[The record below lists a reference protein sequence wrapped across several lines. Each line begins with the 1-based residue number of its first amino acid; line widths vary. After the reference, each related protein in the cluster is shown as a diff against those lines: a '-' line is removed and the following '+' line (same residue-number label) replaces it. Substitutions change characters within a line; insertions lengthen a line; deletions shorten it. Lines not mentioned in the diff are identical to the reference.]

1 MHANAADV
9 AATDPPRKRPKNR
22 KAQIALVAA
31 ELFCA
36 RGYHLVGIDEIAAA
50 VGISGPAVYR
60 HFPNKYAILVHATR
74 ELVEAALAATEPEP
88 EHVLAADPQAEL
100 EGLLTSMARFTV
112 ERRKVGALYQWEWRY
127 LADEHRAEFRA
138 ALATLVRRFA
148 EPLRRLRPELSP
160 AGAEFLVRAA
170 LSTFGSLT
178 THRAAAPKARTEAT
192 LHRLGWAMLR
202 ADAPTAALVRSA
214 RGAAAERAAEPAPGG
229 LEPRR
234 ELLLAAAIR
243 LFHRL
248 GYHAVGME
256 DIGGAAGINA
266 SSVYRYFP
274 SKADLLAAAYYRASD
289 RLAASAAAALRGT
302 AEPDDAL
309 RRLAEA
315 YTGFAFGESDLV
327 SVYLAENSNLPEPDR
342 HELRKVQRLHVEEWV
357 RLLVQTRPE
366 LPPAEARVLVH
377 AAINLVTDL
386 GRAVRFTRSGG
397 APAFVTRL
405 ALVALAA

>member
-1 MHANAADV
+1 MHG
-9 AATDPPRKRPKNR
+9 TDLAPRKRPKNR

-31 ELFCA
+31 ELFCE

-74 ELVEAALAATEPEP
+74 ELVTAALDAVQEAPDD
-88 EHVLAADPQAEL
+88 ADPAAVLDAQLASL
-100 EGLLTSMARFTV
+100 ARFTV
-112 ERRKVGALYQWEWRY
+112 ERRKVGGLYQWEWRY
-127 LADEHRAEFRA
+127 LADEHRAEFRD
-138 ALATLVRRFA
+138 ALVALNRRLTD
-148 EPLRRLRPELSP
+148 PLRRLRPQLSP
-160 AGAEFLVRAA
+160 GGAEFLVRAA

-178 THRAAAPKARTEAT
+178 THRAAAPKARAEAT
-192 LHRLGWAMLR
+192 LQRLGWAMLR
-202 ADAPTAALVRSA
+202 ADPPPASAVRST
-214 RGAAAERAAEPAPGG
+214 RGTAPAPAAEPPPAG

-234 ELLLAAAIR
+234 ELLLASAIR

-256 DIGGAAGINA
+256 DIGAAAGINA

-274 SKADLLAAAYYRASD
+274 SKGDLLAAAYYRASD
-289 RLAASAAAALRGT
+289 RLAASTSAALRGV
-302 AEPDDAL
+302 AEPEQAL
-309 RRLAEA
+309 RRLVEA
-315 YTGFAFGESDLV
+315 YVGFAFGESDLV

-357 RLLVQTRPE
+357 RLLTQVRPD
-366 LPPAEARVLVH
+366 LPAAEARVLVH

-386 GRAVRFTRSGG
+386 GRAVRYAQTGG
-397 APAFVTRL
+397 AAGSVAGL
-405 ALVALAA
+405 ARTALAA

>member
-1 MHANAADV
+1 MP
-9 AATDPPRKRPKNR
+9 ATDLAPRKRPKNR

-31 ELFCA
+31 ELFCE

-74 ELVEAALAATEPEP
+74 ELVTAALDAAQVAPGEDDLDAQ
-88 EHVLAADPQAEL
+88 LASL
-100 EGLLTSMARFTV
+100 ARFTV

-127 LADEHRAEFRA
+127 LADEHRNEFRA
-138 ALATLVRRFA
+138 ALADLIRSLVD
-148 EPLRRLRPELSP
+148 PLRRLRPELS
-160 AGAEFLVRAA
+160 AGGAELLVRAS

-178 THRAAAPKARTEAT
+178 THRATAPKARAEAT
-192 LHRLGWAMLR
+192 LQRLGWAMLR
-202 ADAPTAALVRSA
+202 ADPPSASAIRSI
-214 RGAAAERAAEPAPGG
+214 RGAAAAQATGGTVEPPVAG
-229 LEPRR
+229 LESRR

-274 SKADLLAAAYYRASD
+274 SKGDLLAAAYYRASD
-289 RLAASAAAALRGT
+289 RLAASTATALRG
-302 AEPDDAL
+302 AAGPDDAL
-309 RRLAEA
+309 RRLVEA
-315 YTGFAFGESDLV
+315 YVGFAFGESDLV

-357 RLLVQTRPE
+357 RLLTQVRPD
-366 LPPAEARVLVH
+366 LPAADARVLVH

-386 GRAVRFTRSGG
+386 GRAVRFTRTGG
-397 APAFVTRL
+397 ADAFVARL
-405 ALVALAA
+405 ALTALAA

>member
-1 MHANAADV
+1 MR
-9 AATDPPRKRPKNR
+9 ATDLAPRKRPKNR

-31 ELFCA
+31 ELFCE

-74 ELVEAALAATEPEP
+74 ELVTAALEAAQAAPAGDDP
-88 EHVLAADPQAEL
+88 AAVLDAQ
-100 EGLLTSMARFTV
+100 LTSMARFTV

-127 LADEHRAEFRA
+127 LADEHRTEFRT
-138 ALATLVRRFA
+138 ALTALTGSFTD
-148 EPLRRLRPELSP
+148 PLRRLRPELS
-160 AGAEFLVRAA
+160 AGAAEILVGAM

-178 THRAAAPKARTEAT
+178 THRAAAPKARAEAT

-202 ADAPTAALVRSA
+202 ADPPPASTIRAAQAAGKPRTAK
-214 RGAAAERAAEPAPGG
+214 AAATPPAAG

-243 LFHRL
+243 LFRRL

-274 SKADLLAAAYYRASD
+274 SKGDLLAAAYYRASD
-289 RLAASAAAALRGT
+289 RLAASAATALRG
-302 AEPDDAL
+302 AADPDDAL
-309 RRLAEA
+309 RRLVEA
-315 YTGFAFGESDLV
+315 YVGFAFGESDLV

-357 RLLVQTRPE
+357 RLLTQVRPE
-366 LPPAEARVLVH
+366 LAAADARVLVH

-386 GRAVRFTRSGG
+386 GRAVRFTPDGD

-405 ALVALAA
+405 AITALTA

>member
-1 MHANAADV
+1 MHATDL
-9 AATDPPRKRPKNR
+9 AATEPPRKRPKNR

-74 ELVEAALAATEPEP
+74 ELVTAALAACEPEP
-88 EHVLAADPQAEL
+88 DAGDPAAVLD
-100 EGLLTSMARFTV
+100 GLLTSMARFTV

-138 ALATLVRRFA
+138 ALADLVLRFA
-148 EPLRRLRPELSP
+148 DPLRRLRPELSA

-170 LSTFGSLT
+170 LSAFGSLT
-178 THRAAAPKARTEAT
+178 THRAAAPKARTEAI

-202 ADAPTAALVRSA
+202 ADAPSAALVRSA
-214 RGAAAERAAEPAPGG
+214 RGAAAERAAEPPPAG

-289 RLAASAAAALRGT
+289 RLAASSAAALRST
-302 AEPDDAL
+302 ADPRDAL
-309 RRLAEA
+309 HRLAEA
-315 YTGFAFGESDLV
+315 YVGFAFGESDLV

-357 RLLVQTRPE
+357 RLLVQVRPG
-366 LPPAEARVLVH
+366 LPATEARVLVH

-386 GRAVRFTRSGG
+386 GRAVRFTSGGG

-405 ALVALAA
+405 ALVALDA